1 MKSLT
6 EYLERAIHFE
16 HLAAAEADPKLKEQ
30 LQKQANDYRKLAA
43 KRAQELGLPPPSPPE
58 SSS

>member
-1 MKSLT
+1 MKLLT

-43 KRAQELGLPPPSPPE
+43 KRSAGTWIAAA
-58 SSS
+58 